1 MSEHYFTEQPSSERE
16 RRRLELRLR
25 GHDVSVWTEGGVF
38 SQDRVDLGTRVLLR
52 EAPDL
57 PATGQLLD
65 LGCGWGPIALA
76 MALDSPAATVWA
88 VDVNARAVAL
98 TADNAAALGLDGV
111 RARAPAEV
119 PADVSFDV
127 IWSNPPIRI
136 GKDALHSLLRQW
148 IPRLASRRCGL
159 PRRPAQPRCRLPA
172 RLAAVGAR
180 RGPRA
185 AVRRGAPGQRQGL
198 PRAGGPAAGLVD
210 GWSQRAR
217 ARGSRPAP
225 SLRRGAPARPPR

>member
-1 MSEHYFTEQPSSERE
+1 MPEHYFTEQPSSERE

-25 GHDVSVWTEGGVF
+25 GHDVAVWTEGGVF

-57 PATGQLLD
+57 PETGQLLD
-65 LGCGWGPIALA
+65 LGCGWGPLALA

-111 RARAPAEV
+111 RARVPAEV
-119 PADVSFDV
+119 PDDVSFDV

-136 GKDALHSLLRQW
+136 GKEALHSLLRQW
-148 IPRLASRRCGL
+148 IPRLAPGGVAYLVVQRNLGADSLHAWLRS
-159 PRRPAQPRCRLPA
+159 A
-172 RLAAVGAR
+172 LAED
-180 RGPRA
+180 
-185 AVRRGAPGQRQGL
+185 PGQRYDVERL
-198 PRAGGPAAGLVD
+198 
-210 GWSQRAR
+210 
-217 ARGSRPAP
+217 GSAKGYRV
-225 SLRRGAPARPPR
+225 LEIRRQA

>member
-1 MSEHYFTEQPSSERE
+1 MPEHYFTEQPSSERE

-25 GHDVSVWTEGGVF
+25 GHDVAVWTEGGVF

-57 PATGQLLD
+57 PETGQLLD
-65 LGCGWGPIALA
+65 LGCGWGPLALA

-111 RARAPAEV
+111 RARVPADV

-136 GKDALHSLLRQW
+136 GKEALHSLLRQW
-148 IPRLASRRCGL
+148 IPRLATGGVAYLVVQRNLGADSLHAWLRSALAEDPEQRYDVERLGSAKGYRVLEIRR
-159 PRRPAQPRCRLPA
+159 
-172 RLAAVGAR
+172 
-180 RGPRA
+180 RA
-185 AVRRGAPGQRQGL
+185 
-198 PRAGGPAAGLVD
+198 
-210 GWSQRAR
+210 
-217 ARGSRPAP
+217 
-225 SLRRGAPARPPR
+225 